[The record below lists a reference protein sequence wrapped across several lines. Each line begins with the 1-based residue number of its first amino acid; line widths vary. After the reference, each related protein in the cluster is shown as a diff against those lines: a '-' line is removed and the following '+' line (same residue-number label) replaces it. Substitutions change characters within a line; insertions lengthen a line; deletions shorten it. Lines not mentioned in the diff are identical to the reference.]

1 METYVRIFERIL
13 ERDRLFVYRT
23 LLWVC
28 GHAHSPW
35 MTSQGISAKL
45 LLSAV
50 SYDLYGGISRLGDQN
65 YNLDDLQ
72 ELCGCLI
79 TFSTAED
86 ESDPIEPSESPSS
99 TIGNS
104 NSEMSLQDSC
114 NNDADLFVSL
124 AHYTVIEFLN
134 SPLILQT
141 PVSCF
146 ALSGETIRRQFAMS
160 VLRQALKANPAKRST
175 DWIHDREAYCLTLG
189 CALYSQSFAADS
201 ELQDLFIQYFN
212 PVNPHFCRFRA
223 IQERI
228 VISFEFY
235 LLSMLPIHVR
245 GDPKLVEL
253 HDYVVTLLNILLVC
267 DRSLARRLILDKNID
282 IQELLSTQVT
292 ATFLQRKIKSDPAYV
307 SAASLEGTILEIAEV
322 QGFNGKF
329 KIQSYLHSGRVSQ
342 IVEALHLV
350 RRTTSST

>member
-1 METYVRIFERIL
+1 METYVRIFDRIS
-13 ERDRLFVYRT
+13 ERDRSFVYRT

-28 GHAHSPW
+28 GHADSPW

-45 LLSAV
+45 LISAV
-50 SYDLYGGISRLGDQN
+50 SYDLYGDTSWPGAQN
-65 YNLDDLQ
+65 YDLDDLQ

-86 ESDPIEPSESPSS
+86 ESDAIEPSASSSS
-99 TIGNS
+99 TIGDS

-124 AHYTVIEFLN
+124 AHYTVMEFLN
-134 SPLILQT
+134 SPLIFQT

-160 VLRQALKANPAKRST
+160 VLRQALKANLAKRST

-189 CALYSQSFAADS
+189 CALYCQSFAADS

-212 PVNPHFCRFRA
+212 PASPHFCRFRA

-228 VISFEFY
+228 VISSEFY
-235 LLSMLPIHVR
+235 YLSMLPIYVR
-245 GDPKLVEL
+245 EDPKMVEL
-253 HDYVVTLLNILLVC
+253 HDYAVTLLNILLVC
-267 DRSLARRLILDKNID
+267 DCSLAKRLILDKNID
-282 IQELLSTQVT
+282 IQEVLSTQVT
-292 ATFLQRKIKSDPAYV
+292 ATFLQCEEASDSVY
-307 SAASLEGTILEIAEV
+307 ASTGNHEGTILEIAEV
-322 QGFNGKF
+322 QGLNGEF
-329 KIQSYLHSGRVSQ
+329 EIRSYLLQ
-342 IVEALHLV
+342 
-350 RRTTSST
+350 